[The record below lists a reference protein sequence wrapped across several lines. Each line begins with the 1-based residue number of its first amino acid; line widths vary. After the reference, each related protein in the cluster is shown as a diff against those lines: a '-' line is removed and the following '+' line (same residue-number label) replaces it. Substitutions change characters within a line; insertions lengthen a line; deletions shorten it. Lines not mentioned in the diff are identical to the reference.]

1 MNRPESEMGETP
13 SPGYALL
20 SVYDKTGLVEFARVL
35 ADAGYRLVS
44 TGGTFGE
51 LQAAGLEVRQ
61 VSQVTGSPEIL
72 DGRVKT
78 LHPAIHGGL
87 LARRSEGGHLE
98 QIAEQ
103 GITPVDV
110 VVNNLYP
117 FTDTVSVNGAT
128 LDEALENI
136 DIGGPAMTR
145 AAAKNFPDVIV
156 VVDPSDYERI
166 GGMIASGGVP
176 HAERRRL
183 AAKAFQHVALYDT
196 AISTYLRQDGQA
208 EPEMPAEL
216 TVGWSLTDIPR
227 YGENPHQAG
236 GVYSLPCE
244 SGGVANAE
252 QLHGIGMSYLNYFDA
267 DSAWRIANGFPH
279 HAVAIVK
286 HANPCGLA
294 VHEQQDE
301 AFRRALAGDPVSAYG
316 GIVGFNSVVTMPTV
330 RAMRGV
336 LFDVIAAPDYE
347 PDALEALKRR
357 KRTRVLRVD
366 AASDSQIEV
375 RTISG
380 GRAGPDPGRLRQM
393 IHRRGRSSSAR
404 SADRPR
410 AGRSRVRLAGVQVR
424 PVQCHRHRQRPV
436 HRRHGGRSAKPR
448 QQRGN
453 RCTGRGRPGSWRST
467 GLRRLFP
474 VSRRRRTG
482 GRSRRDGHCATRR
495 LDPRRRCDGSGRPA
509 RARHGAHR
517 SPPLPA
523 LTSRPQEL

>member
-1 MNRPESEMGETP
+1 MNRPESEMGKKP

-44 TGGTFGE
+44 TGGTFAE
-51 LQAAGLEVRQ
+51 LRAAGLEVQQ

-87 LARRSEGGHLE
+87 LARRSEDGHME
-98 QIAEQ
+98 QIAEHR
-103 GITPVDV
+103 ITPVDV

-128 LDEALENI
+128 LDDALENI

-156 VVDPSDYERI
+156 VVDPADYERI

-176 HAERRRL
+176 FAERRQL

-196 AISTYLRQDGQA
+196 AISMYLRQDGQA

-216 TVGWSLTDIPR
+216 TVGWSLADIPR

-236 GVYSLPCE
+236 GVYSLPGE
-244 SGGVANAE
+244 SGGVTNAE

-301 AFRRALAGDPVSAYG
+301 AYRRALAGDPVSAYG

-330 RAMRGV
+330 RAMRGI

-380 GRAGPDPGRLRQM
+380 GALVQTPD
-393 IHRRGRSSSAR
+393 A
-404 SADRPR
+404 SADDPANWHDRLGAQAHQPR

-436 HRRHGGRSAKPR
+436 HRRHGGRPAKPR

-453 RCTGRGRPGSWRST
+453 RCTGRGRPGSWRGA

-495 LDPRRRCDGSGRPA
+495 LDPRRRCDGSG
-509 RARHGAHR
+509 
-517 SPPLPA
+517 
-523 LTSRPQEL
+523 

>member
-1 MNRPESEMGETP
+1 MTRPASLS
-13 SPGYALL
+13 SPAC
-20 SVYDKTGLVEFARVL
+20 L

-51 LQAAGLEVRQ
+51 LRAAGLEVQQ

-87 LARRSEGGHLE
+87 LARRSEDGHME
-98 QIAEQ
+98 QIAEHR
-103 GITPVDV
+103 ITPRRCCRQQS
-110 VVNNLYP
+110 LSHL
-117 FTDTVSVNGAT
+117 TDTVRVNVAT
-128 LDEALENI
+128 LDDALENI

-156 VVDPSDYERI
+156 VVDPADYERI

-196 AISTYLRQDGQA
+196 AISTYLRQDGHA
-208 EPEMPAEL
+208 VPEMPAEL
-216 TVGWSLTDIPR
+216 TVGWSLADIPR

-347 PDALEALKRR
+347 PDALEALKHR

-380 GRAGPDPGRLRQM
+380 GALVQTPDASADDPATWK
-393 IHRRGRSSSAR
+393 IVSAR
-404 SADRPR
+404 SAHQPR

-424 PVQCHRHRQRPV
+424 PVQCHRHRQGQV

-453 RCTGRGRPGSWRST
+453 RCTDRG
-467 GLRRLFP
+467 
-474 VSRRRRTG
+474 
-482 GRSRRDGHCATRR
+482 
-495 LDPRRRCDGSGRPA
+495 
-509 RARHGAHR
+509 
-517 SPPLPA
+517 
-523 LTSRPQEL
+523 

>member
-44 TGGTFGE
+44 TGGTFAE
-51 LQAAGLEVRQ
+51 LRAAGLEVQQ
-61 VSQVTGSPEIL
+61 VSQVTGAPEIL

-87 LARRSEGGHLE
+87 LARRSEDGHME
-98 QIAEQ
+98 QIAEHR
-103 GITPVDV
+103 ITPVDV

-128 LDEALENI
+128 LDDALENI

-156 VVDPSDYERI
+156 VVDPADYERI

-196 AISTYLRQDGQA
+196 AISAYLRQDGQA
-208 EPEMPAEL
+208 VPEMPAEL
-216 TVGWSLTDIPR
+216 TVGWSLADIPR

-236 GVYSLPCE
+236 GVYSLPGE

-301 AFRRALAGDPVSAYG
+301 AYRRALAGDPVSAYG

-366 AASDSQIEV
+366 ASSAFADRSQDHFG
-375 RTISG
+375 R
-380 GRAGPDPGRLRQM
+380 RAGPDTRTPPQTIPRP
-393 IHRRGRSSSAR
+393 GRSSQRACPPAAS
-404 SADRPR
+404 RPISSSPGRR
-410 AGRSRVRLAGVQVR
+410 AGTSG
-424 PVQCHRHRQRPV
+424 PMP
-436 HRRHGGRSAKPR
+436 SSSPR
-448 QQRGN
+448 
-453 RCTGRGRPGSWRST
+453 TGPSPAWG
-467 GLRRLFP
+467 P
-474 VSRRRRTG
+474 VSQTASTAWKSLHGPRVTRQLARRWPPTPF
-482 GRSRRDGHCATRR
+482 SRFQTA
-495 LDPRRRCDGSGRPA
+495 
-509 RARHGAHR
+509 
-517 SPPLPA
+517 
-523 LTSRPQEL
+523 